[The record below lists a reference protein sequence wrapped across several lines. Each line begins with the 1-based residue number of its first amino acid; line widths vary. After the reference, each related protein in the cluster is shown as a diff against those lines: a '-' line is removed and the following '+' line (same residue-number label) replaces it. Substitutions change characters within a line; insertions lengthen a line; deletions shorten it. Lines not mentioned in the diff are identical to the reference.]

1 MSSALPMS
9 NPGLAH
15 RPVCKYGRECYQK
28 NPMHHEKFQHP
39 TSQEQQKENQ
49 AMAANKRA
57 TPPPD
62 DSAGEASQPT
72 MDQSSPLK
80 KSKMDDDGHE
90 ATQDAK
96 DQADVN
102 LISANTPLNPVADPD
117 DPPELPASPMDM
129 KANLK
134 QKFLMDYPPDFYCFW
149 QFCQERNRDHPE
161 LALVDTCGLRL
172 TGPFDVLA
180 GAWTGTA
187 RRPSADYLAHARYF
201 YDPPEFQTV
210 LASADE
216 RQLFH
221 IGYFRDDPAALP
233 DFVASNDPAQD
244 CRLNVMGDNLFAA
257 VYRYVMDV
265 MRDAEPFRQTALEK
279 LKAALHVYTTMK
291 IQDHDFSLDL
301 RTPKIKS
308 RERRKVATTFQ
319 GVGLVVPYNKETQ
332 VGYREI
338 PETTAS
344 LKRIFKNINEAS
356 TEEKRAQAMDV
367 LQELMTNVQFANDEG
382 DPGMSV
388 ELGLNAFATGGP
400 HLHGSIEHL
409 LGVGYELMDRP
420 EYAQVIRAHLK
431 RRNDGGL
438 TCSRFIIGK
447 YKC

>member
-1 MSSALPMS
+1 MSSAWPMS

-15 RPVCKYGRECYQK
+15 RPICKYGQECYQK

-39 TSQEQQKENQ
+39 PKDTPDCASGPDLRQDGQKENQ
-49 AMAANKRA
+49 EPSHKRA

-62 DSAGEASQPT
+62 PP

-80 KSKMDDDGHE
+80 KPRVDDE
-90 ATQDAK
+90 AVLTSDSSPVGETDTPEAEKDA
-96 DQADVN
+96 
-102 LISANTPLNPVADPD
+102 D
-117 DPPELPASPMDM
+117 DSPELPASPVDL
-129 KANLK
+129 KENLK
-134 QKFLMDYPPDFYCFW
+134 QKFLVDYPPDFYCFW

-161 LALVDTCGLRL
+161 LALAETCGLRL
-172 TGPFDVLA
+172 TGPFDVMA
-180 GAWTGTA
+180 GGLKGASS
-187 RRPSADYLAHARYF
+187 RRSADYLAHVRYF

-210 LASADE
+210 LASTDE

-233 DFVASNDPAQD
+233 DFVASNDPTQD
-244 CRLNVMGDNLFAA
+244 CRLNIMGDNLFAA
-257 VYRYVMDV
+257 VYRYVIDR
-265 MRDAEPFRQTALEK
+265 MRDAEPFKQTALEK

-301 RTPKIKS
+301 RTPKMKG
-308 RERRKVATTFQ
+308 RERQKVATTFQ

-344 LKRIFKNINEAS
+344 LKRIFKNINEAA

-388 ELGLNAFATGGP
+388 ELGLNAFATGGLR
-400 HLHGSIEHL
+400 LHGPIEHL
-409 LGVGYELMDRP
+409 LGVGYELMGRP
-420 EYAQVIRAHLK
+420 EYAQIIRAHLK
-431 RRNDGGL
+431 RRK
-438 TCSRFIIGK
+438 SVKEVFRIQK
-447 YKC
+447 